1 MLQELLNKH
10 CLDPKNPQKVYDLAE
25 EYDRI
30 KNGAM
35 AISLY
40 LKAAD
45 LTQDRLLQYKAMIQI
60 GRCYNRQGNR
70 GYTVEGAYMDAAAIF
85 PERPEALY
93 YLSRFYED
101 RQAWKQSYYFAT
113 VGMKAHHFDDIG
125 LEYPG
130 IKHMAFQKAMA
141 KWYITGTQQGRREM
155 FDFYGKTYI
164 EDDPDFKWKVHKLMT
179 QVGFPD
185 VLQFQH
191 EDKHRFKYPFP
202 GYETIDRN
210 YSKHM
215 QDMFVLACLNGKR
228 NGTYLEIGSGDPI
241 IHSNTAL
248 LEKDF
253 GWKGISIDTK
263 PALCYKF
270 REERLNTIIN
280 ADARQIGYS
289 DLFDKHCVNHHTD
302 YLQIDCDDAS
312 LDTLKRLPLETHKF
326 GVITFEHDAYRSGP
340 KRRDEARSIL
350 KEHGYILMVNDLA
363 MNELYS
369 YEDWFVHPDIVD
381 IDPLMRTKGADV
393 NFVWDYFMEELTEE
407 NERVL

>member
-70 GYTVEGAYMDAAAIF
+70 GYTVEGAYMDAAGIF

-125 LEYPG
+125 VEYPG

-164 EDDPDFKWKVHKLMT
+164 EDDAAVYM
-179 QVGFPD
+179 
-185 VLQFQH
+185 
-191 EDKHRFKYPFP
+191 
-202 GYETIDRN
+202 
-210 YSKHM
+210 
-215 QDMFVLACLNGKR
+215 
-228 NGTYLEIGSGDPI
+228 
-241 IHSNTAL
+241 
-248 LEKDF
+248 
-253 GWKGISIDTK
+253 
-263 PALCYKF
+263 
-270 REERLNTIIN
+270 REEKQIDIMVDINLGKKEFTAFTMDLTKKYIEIN
-280 ADARQIGYS
+280 A
-289 DLFDKHCVNHHTD
+289 N
-302 YLQIDCDDAS
+302 
-312 LDTLKRLPLETHKF
+312 
-326 GVITFEHDAYRSGP
+326 YRS
-340 KRRDEARSIL
+340 
-350 KEHGYILMVNDLA
+350 
-363 MNELYS
+363 
-369 YEDWFVHPDIVD
+369 
-381 IDPLMRTKGADV
+381 
-393 NFVWDYFMEELTEE
+393 
-407 NERVL
+407 